1 MVWYRGVKQR
11 LEDSKIFKEVLIVG
25 AKVRAVISDTVFLEI
40 YYDPTTKS
48 YSYGLVDLKLPHK
61 GDKRV
66 FGWDD
71 YPHEGVE
78 KIKGLKTHPHHFQHR
93 EGDKWIFKESPMQG
107 DITKEI
113 DIVLNTVLEYL
124 KSKK

>member
-1 MVWYRGVKQR
+1 M
-11 LEDSKIFKEVLIVG
+11 VG
-25 AKVRAVISDTVFLEI
+25 AKVRAMISDTVFLEI

-78 KIKGLKTHPHHFQHR
+78 EITSLKTHPHHFQHR
-93 EGDKWIFKESPMQG
+93 EGDKWIFKESPMHG
-107 DITKEI
+107 NITKEI
-113 DIVLNTVLEYL
+113 DIVLKTVLEYL
-124 KSKK
+124 KDKKYLSGSP